1 MTAPV
6 WNDRRVTENSVL
18 RDPVNASLA
27 GPHARFRDARGR
39 IQRYHPDVSVVFGHP
54 RELTPQDYADVAD
67 LAETNGTV
75 LLRDRAT
82 PLPDGWT
89 VIERIGLV
97 QYDGSAVETAAEPE
111 AVRLTA
117 ADVPEMTALVE
128 RTKPG
133 PFLPRTIEL
142 GTYLGIRDG
151 DGALIAMAGERMHPV
166 GWTEISAVCTA
177 PEARGRGL
185 ASRLIRAV
193 AHGIRTRGEI
203 PFLHTSDDNPARRL
217 YDAMGF
223 TLTSTVPLE
232 VVRVGP
238 ER

>member
-1 MTAPV
+1 MTE
-6 WNDRRVTENSVL
+6 RTVL
-18 RDPVNASLA
+18 ADPVNAALS
-27 GPHARFRDARGR
+27 GPHARFRLSAGR
-39 IQRYHPDVSVVFGHP
+39 IQRYHPDVSVFYGHP
-54 RELTPQDYADVAD
+54 RALTDEDYADVAR
-67 LAETNGTV
+67 LTGTDGTA

-82 PLPDGWT
+82 PLPAGWSVVET
-89 VIERIGLV
+89 IGLV
-97 QYDGSAVETAAEPE
+97 QYDGASVETAPAPE
-111 AVRLTA
+111 AVRLTV
-117 ADVPEMTALVE
+117 ADVPEMAALVE

-151 DGALIAMAGERMHPV
+151 DGALIAMAGERMHPQ

-193 AHGIRTRGEI
+193 AHGIRERGDV
-203 PFLHTSDDNPARRL
+203 PFLHTSDDNPAQKL

-223 TLTSTVPLE
+223 HHTSTVPLE
-232 VVRVGP
+232 VVRVP
-238 ER
+238 SR

>member
-1 MTAPV
+1 MTE
-6 WNDRRVTENSVL
+6 RTVL
-18 RDPVNASLA
+18 ADPVNSALA
-27 GPHARFRDARGR
+27 GPHARFRQASGR
-39 IQRYHPDVSVVFGHP
+39 IQRYHPDVSVFYGHP
-54 RELTPQDYADVAD
+54 RELTDEDYADVARLTGAD
-67 LAETNGTV
+67 RIA
-75 LLRDRAT
+75 LLRDRSA
-82 PLPDGWT
+82 PLPAGWT
-89 VIERIGLV
+89 VVETIGLV
-97 QYDGSAVETAAEPE
+97 QYDGSAVETAPEPE

-151 DGALIAMAGERMHPV
+151 DGTLTAMAGERMHPQ

-177 PEARGRGL
+177 PGARGRGL

-193 AHGIRTRGEI
+193 AHGIRERGDV
-203 PFLHTSDDNPARRL
+203 PFLHTSDDNPAQKL

-223 TLTSTVPLE
+223 HHTITVPLE
-232 VVRVGP
+232 VIRVP
-238 ER
+238 AARN

>member
-1 MTAPV
+1 M
-6 WNDRRVTENSVL
+6 TENRVL
-18 RDPVNASLA
+18 ADPVNASLS
-27 GPHARFRDARGR
+27 GPHARFRQVSGG
-39 IQRYHPDVSVVFGHP
+39 IVRYRPDVSVFFGHP
-54 RELTPQDYADVAD
+54 RELTEQDYADVAQ
-67 LAETNGTV
+67 LAGADGIA

-82 PLPDGWT
+82 PLPAGWA
-89 VIERIGLV
+89 VIETIGLV
-97 QYDGSAVETAAEPE
+97 QYDGSTVDTAPEPE

-142 GTYLGIRDG
+142 GTYLGIRDA
-151 DGALIAMAGERMHPV
+151 DGALIAMAGERMHPA

-193 AHGIRTRGEI
+193 GHGIRERGDV
-203 PFLHTSDDNPARRL
+203 PFLHTSDDNPAQKL

-223 TLTSTVPLE
+223 HHTSTVPLE
-232 VVRVGP
+232 VVRVP
-238 ER
+238 SDARTATMPQN

>member
-1 MTAPV
+1 MTER
-6 WNDRRVTENSVL
+6 NVL
-18 RDPVNASLA
+18 ADPVNAALS
-27 GPHARFRDARGR
+27 GPHARFRVSSGR
-39 IQRYHPDVSVVFGHP
+39 IQRYRPDVSVFFGHP
-54 RELTPQDYADVAD
+54 RELTPEDYADIAA
-67 LAETNGTV
+67 LAEHNGTV

-82 PLPDGWT
+82 PLPAGWT

-97 QYDGSAVETAAEPE
+97 QYDGSAVETDTEPE

-133 PFLPRTIEL
+133 PFLPHTVDL
-142 GTYLGIRDG
+142 GTYLGIRDA
-151 DGALIAMAGERMHPV
+151 DGALVAMAGERMHPA

-193 AHGIRTRGEI
+193 GQGVRDRGET
-203 PFLHTSDDNPARRL
+203 PFLHTSDDNPAQKL

-223 TLTSTVPLE
+223 VHTSTVPLE
-232 VVRVGP
+232 VIRVPAG
-238 ER
+238 

>member
-1 MTAPV
+1 MTE
-6 WNDRRVTENSVL
+6 RSVL
-18 RDPVNASLA
+18 ADPVNSSLS
-27 GPHARFRDARGR
+27 GPHTRFRLSAGR
-39 IQRYHPDVSVVFGHP
+39 IQRYHPDVSVFYGHP
-54 RELTPQDYADVAD
+54 RELTEEDYADVARLTGPD
-67 LAETNGTV
+67 RIAS
-75 LLRDRAT
+75 LRDRAA
-82 PLPDGWT
+82 PLPAGWSVVET
-89 VIERIGLV
+89 IGLV
-97 QYDGSAVETAAEPE
+97 QYDGSAVETAPEPE

-142 GTYLGIRDG
+142 GTYLGIRG
-151 DGALIAMAGERMHPV
+151 ADGALVAMAGERMHPQ

-193 AHGIRTRGEI
+193 AHGIRERGDL
-203 PFLHTSDDNPARRL
+203 PFLHTSDDNPAQKL

-223 TLTSTVPLE
+223 HHTRTVPLE
-232 VVRVGP
+232 IVHVGAI
-238 ER
+238 R

>member
-1 MTAPV
+1 MTAR
-6 WNDRRVTENSVL
+6 NAL
-18 RDPVNASLA
+18 ADPVNAALS
-27 GPHARFRDARGR
+27 GPHSRFRVSSGR
-39 IQRYHPDVSVVFGHP
+39 IQRYHPEVSVFFGHP
-54 RELTPQDYADVAD
+54 RELTGADYADIAR
-67 LAETNGTV
+67 LAERNGTV

-82 PLPDGWT
+82 PLPADWT
-89 VIERIGLV
+89 VLERIGLV
-97 QYDGSAVETAAEPE
+97 QYDGSAVETAAERE

-133 PFLPRTIEL
+133 PFLPRTIDL
-142 GTYLGIRDG
+142 GTYLGIRDS
-151 DGALIAMAGERMHPV
+151 DGALVAMAGERMHPA

-193 AHGIRTRGEI
+193 GQGVRDRGDT
-203 PFLHTSDDNPARRL
+203 PFLHTSDDNPAQKL

-223 TLTSTVPLE
+223 VHTGTVPLE
-232 VVRVGP
+232 VIRVSAG
-238 ER
+238 

>member
-1 MTAPV
+1 MT
-6 WNDRRVTENSVL
+6 DRTAL
-18 RDPVNASLA
+18 ADPVNAALA
-27 GPHARFRDARGR
+27 GPHARFRLAAGR
-39 IQRYHPDVSVVFGHP
+39 IQRYQPDVSVFYGHP
-54 RELTPQDYADVAD
+54 RELTDEDYADVARLTGAD
-67 LAETNGTV
+67 RIA
-75 LLRDRAT
+75 LLRDRT
-82 PLPDGWT
+82 SPLPTGWT
-89 VIERIGLV
+89 VIEKIGLV

-111 AVRLTA
+111 AVRLTD

-133 PFLPRTIEL
+133 PFLPRTVEL

-151 DGALIAMAGERMHPV
+151 DGALIAMAGERMHPQ

-193 AHGIRTRGEI
+193 AHGIRERGDV
-203 PFLHTSDDNPARRL
+203 PFLHTSDDNPAQRL

-223 TLTSTVPLE
+223 HHTSTVPLE
-232 VVRVGP
+232 VVRVP
-238 ER
+238 AD

>member
-1 MTAPV
+1 MC
-6 WNDRRVTENSVL
+6 
-18 RDPVNASLA
+18 
-27 GPHARFRDARGR
+27 
-39 IQRYHPDVSVVFGHP
+39 I
-54 RELTPQDYADVAD
+54 
-67 LAETNGTV
+67 
-75 LLRDRAT
+75 RDR
-82 PLPDGWT
+82 
-89 VIERIGLV
+89 
-97 QYDGSAVETAAEPE
+97 YDGSAVETAAEPE